1 MTAVYIFIGIVA
13 VALFVGN
20 YIIYRKHAT
29 KSLNKTQSFFG
40 AIAMTF
46 ADLFFSS
53 FLKIIAMMSTSQ
65 CSRSSDYRIS

>member
-20 YIIYRKHAT
+20 YIIYQKHAT

-40 AIAMTF
+40 AIVMTF
-46 ADLFFSS
+46 ADLFF
-53 FLKIIAMMSTSQ
+53 
-65 CSRSSDYRIS
+65 

>member
-1 MTAVYIFIGIVA
+1 MTAVYLFIGIVA

-46 ADLFFSS
+46 ADLFF
-53 FLKIIAMMSTSQ
+53 
-65 CSRSSDYRIS
+65 